1 MNDDIVEDLQTR
13 LAYQED
19 TLNKLNDLVVLQTR
33 ELADVKKQLA
43 LVYKKMSDMSYQL
56 ESQQDGGVDSEV
68 PPHY

>member
-1 MNDDIVEDLQTR
+1 MNEDTIEDLQTR

-19 TLNKLNDLVVLQTR
+19 TINKLNDLVVVQTR

-43 LVYKKMSDMSYQL
+43 LVYKKMNDMSYHLDSIQ
-56 ESQQDGGVDSEV
+56 GGGEDEA

>member
-56 ESQQDGGVDSEV
+56 ESQQAGGGDSEV